1 MGGDGNVLKLDCF
14 DIFPTLQICLKKN
27 IELYTY
33 HEMLFWSIN
42 TASQKL
48 FKNNNNQVS
57 LGMLSLRCLGGMK
70 RERLS
75 KQVVMQPEA

>member
-1 MGGDGNVLKLDCF
+1 
-14 DIFPTLQICLKKN
+14 
-27 IELYTY
+27 
-33 HEMLFWSIN
+33 MLFWSMN
-42 TASQKL
+42 SASQKL